1 MYNTVAKHN
10 INMKGNQQSILST
23 YLDNDFHKT
32 TLLALL
38 AAILCMAGAFILPE
52 SQGGK
57 NSLPEH
63 FQLLLLVLCSVL
75 SFTSKERRGFY
86 TFAGFVLVLLFL
98 REINFGRTLWI
109 FADPDNPEKF
119 KKWKEIPYGW
129 LHYVVI
135 GLYLAGLVLSFICRK
150 LYLELVDILRSN
162 RLPTWECAIMVLAAV
177 CAQTVERVS
186 HFCLLEESCEL
197 TFYCCLTLLV
207 WRYTRGKC
215 RPTASEGG
223 KGV

>member
-1 MYNTVAKHN
+1 MCDTKTKYD
-10 INMKGNQQSILST
+10 ISMKGNQQSALRN
-23 YLDNDFHKT
+23 YLDNNFHKT

-38 AAILCMAGAFILPE
+38 AAVLCLVGAFILPE

-75 SFTSKERRGFY
+75 SFTAKERRSFFI
-86 TFAGFVLVLLFL
+86 FAGFVLVLLFL
-98 REINFGRTLWI
+98 REINFGRTLWF

-135 GLYLAGLVLSFICRK
+135 GLYLAGLVLAFFCRK
-150 LYLELVDILRSN
+150 LYLELVDILRSC
-162 RLPTWECAIMVLAAV
+162 RIPTWECAIMVLAAIS
-177 CAQTVERVS
+177 AQLVERIS
-186 HFCLLEESCEL
+186 HFCLLEEACEL
-197 TFYCCLTLLV
+197 TFYSCLTLLV

-215 RPTASEGG
+215 RPTDAAGG